1 MSLAPPPNLKSQRAG
16 HAAGLLRCAC
26 QADQSPHLITR
37 LLKGGP
43 GGQGCRS
50 SREDVVDDPECCF
63 ALLFGRTHH
72 LECVVEIRDSH
83 VPVQAVLTQACFSPL
98 QQWSGRMPQSVC
110 HSVRQAVGVTLLP
123 AGDWTQIVV
132 VHQLQT
138 VSQEMD
144 QPLEPSFTGM
154 VALLQQQGAE
164 CSLVVP
170 EGMPGN
176 RNRAL

>member
-16 HAAGLLRCAC
+16 HSAGLLRCAC
-26 QADQSPHLITR
+26 QADQSPHLITG
-37 LLKGGP
+37 LLEGGP

-50 SREDVVDDPECCF
+50 SREDVIDDPECCL
-63 ALLFGRTHH
+63 ALLFGSNNR
-72 LECVVEIRDSH
+72 LECVVEIGHSH
-83 VPVQAVLTQACFSPL
+83 VPVQVVLTQACFSPL
-98 QQWSGRMPQSVC
+98 QQWSGRMLQSVC
-110 HSVRQAVGVTLLP
+110 NSARQAIGVTLLP
-123 AGDWTQIVV
+123 AGDRTQTFVF
-132 VHQLQT
+132 HQLQT

-170 EGMPGN
+170 
-176 RNRAL
+176 